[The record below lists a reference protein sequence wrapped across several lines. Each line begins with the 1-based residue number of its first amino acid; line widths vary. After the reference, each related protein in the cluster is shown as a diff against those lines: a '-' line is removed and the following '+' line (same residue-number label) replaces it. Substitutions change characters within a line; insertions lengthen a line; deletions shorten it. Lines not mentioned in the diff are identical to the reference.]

1 MSEKQRDQGHG
12 DDHRAWEDEVA
23 AYAVGGLTATESAKL
38 ETHLEHCDLC
48 RDRLRWLAP
57 AVDMLPASVPQIS
70 PPPEL
75 RERIMGEARAEADPG
90 PAPAP
95 RPKRTRRLRL
105 SLPRLGP
112 ALAAT
117 AAAAALGGGAVGYWI
132 AADGGPESQTIAVEA
147 IAPRLEADATL
158 ERQDGE
164 GTLHVSGL
172 PVLPDDQV
180 YQVWLRDGEELQ
192 PSTVFVLDRNASAQA
207 AIPAGLESAE
217 EVLVTREPR
226 GGSDEPTTNPLLRAE
241 LN

>member
-1 MSEKQRDQGHG
+1 MNDQHRNQAPD
-12 DDHRAWEDEVA
+12 DDHNRWYDDVA
-23 AYAVGGLTATESAKL
+23 AYALGGLSPAETAQL
-38 ETHLEHCDLC
+38 EAHLEDCRHC
-48 RDRLRWLAP
+48 RERLHWLAP

-75 RERIMGEARAEADPG
+75 RERIMGEVRADV
-90 PAPAP
+90 APAAAPTSTTP
-95 RPKRTRRLRL
+95 RKRRLRL
-105 SLPRLGP
+105 SLPRLAP
-112 ALAAT
+112 ALAT
-117 AAAAALGGGAVGYWI
+117 AATVAALGGGVVGYLI
-132 AADGGPESQTIAVEA
+132 AADGDTESQTIAVEA
-147 IAPRLEADATL
+147 IAPRLEAEASL
-158 ERQDGE
+158 ERQNGE

-207 AIPAGLESAE
+207 AIPSGLEGAD